1 MEITMST
8 SLTTVAISPRAL
20 DASELDLVAGGK
32 RMGAS
37 FGGMVGFFLGEGI
50 AIGVSLL
57 TANPGPVIAY
67 QLLTA
72 AAGVAVGAAVTG
84 D

>member
-1 MEITMST
+1 MTT
-8 SLTTVAISPRAL
+8 SLPTVARPRAL
-20 DASELDLVAGGK
+20 DVSELDLVAAGSKG
-32 RMGAS
+32 GAS
-37 FGGMVGFFLGEGI
+37 FGGMVGFFVGEGI

-72 AAGVAVGAAVTG
+72 CAGVAVGEAVTN
-84 D
+84 